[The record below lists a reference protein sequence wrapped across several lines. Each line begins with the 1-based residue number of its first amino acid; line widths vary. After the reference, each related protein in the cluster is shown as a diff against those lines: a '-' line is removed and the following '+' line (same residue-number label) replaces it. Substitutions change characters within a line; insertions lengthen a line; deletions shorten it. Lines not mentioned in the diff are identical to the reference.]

1 MIEKI
6 IFNVLAIA
14 LFTITFLKLIR
25 KNDTSYIY
33 MLAIEFV
40 GIAINFVEL
49 FIASSFGF
57 CIKLLMYLLSVI
69 LPIAIFIIERVK
81 KISLSELAQMIII
94 PILEKTNN
102 IDKAKNIL
110 NNYITKNPQSYISH
124 KLLAQIYEKEENYE
138 ASISEYLK
146 VTELNR
152 NDLNSYYNLAV
163 MLNKNKQNDKAIIV
177 LQEILKQTPEN
188 EKIVNFLGDIYFEKE
203 MYKEMV
209 LLYMTS
215 LRYHPGSFDIYYSIG
230 MAYTMLNDFS
240 KAKDFYEKAAEIN
253 SLAYNAKLNLGQIA
267 LMYGDLDEAEN
278 YFRSSLK
285 QEDLEAGSYYY
296 LSEIALLKGDE
307 ERAKNYMNV
316 AVELDP
322 RSYKQMQKD
331 PVFMPIKEKIMPPAE
346 DIKQAKEEI
355 LNQKEKTVDKHLT
368 KMCILVE
375 NLNINELNSKEKDNQ
390 KQKDIDQKQK
400 E

>member
-1 MIEKI
+1 MI
-6 IFNVLAIA
+6 F
-14 LFTITFLKLIR
+14 
-25 KNDTSYIY
+25 
-33 MLAIEFV
+33 
-40 GIAINFVEL
+40 
-49 FIASSFGF
+49 
-57 CIKLLMYLLSVI
+57 IKL
-69 LPIAIFIIERVK
+69 
-81 KISLSELAQMIII
+81 
-94 PILEKTNN
+94 
-102 IDKAKNIL
+102 
-110 NNYITKNPQSYISH
+110 
-124 KLLAQIYEKEENYE
+124 
-138 ASISEYLK
+138 
-146 VTELNR
+146 
-152 NDLNSYYNLAV
+152 
-163 MLNKNKQNDKAIIV
+163 
-177 LQEILKQTPEN
+177 
-188 EKIVNFLGDIYFEKE
+188 
-203 MYKEMV
+203 
-209 LLYMTS
+209 
-215 LRYHPGSFDIYYSIG
+215 
-230 MAYTMLNDFS
+230 FS

-400 E
+400 